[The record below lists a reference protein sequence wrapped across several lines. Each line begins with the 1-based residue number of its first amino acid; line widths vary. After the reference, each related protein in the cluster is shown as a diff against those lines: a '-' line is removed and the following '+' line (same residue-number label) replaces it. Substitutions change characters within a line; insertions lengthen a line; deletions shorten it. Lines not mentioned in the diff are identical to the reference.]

1 MELDSVIYNDL
12 IEMLSDVSLAL
23 KGDKDSNIKIYDNI
37 GVDAVTFLGMVVE
50 AFDLLRDGEKASWY
64 ENLEHYI

>member
-1 MELDSVIYNDL
+1 MELDGVIYIDL
-12 IEMLSDVSLAL
+12 MEMLSDVFLAL
-23 KGDKDSNIKIYDNI
+23 KGDKDSNIKIYNNI

>member
-1 MELDSVIYNDL
+1 MELDGVIYNDL
-12 IEMLSDVSLAL
+12 MEMLSDVFLAL

>member
-1 MELDSVIYNDL
+1 MELDGAIYNDL
-12 IEMLSDVSLAL
+12 MEMLIDVSLAL

>member
-12 IEMLSDVSLAL
+12 MEMLSDVSLAL
-23 KGDKDSNIKIYDNI
+23 KGDKNSNIKIYDNI